1 MFTSGPWPLRGDIY
15 TQADLQSQPPAQGQ
29 PDAKLALVT
38 AARHLHR
45 QGAQHAISSQSHV
58 TSAIPR
64 CQLAAQVY
72 SQPGKVHSMLEALQ
86 QEATATMLFLRSLE
100 RIEILEWHPGHAE
113 PQVLFECQIATSPQL
128 RSARQLFSR
137 ASSPGAAG
145 QDIAGA

>member
-1 MFTSGPWPLRGDIY
+1 MPRRPF
-15 TQADLQSQPPAQGQ
+15 SQVPNPYKGKAHSTLSAVSLTPPR
-29 PDAKLALVT
+29 PCC
-38 AARHLHR
+38 
-45 QGAQHAISSQSHV
+45 S
-58 TSAIPR
+58 

-100 RIEILEWHPGHAE
+100 RIEILEWHAGHAE

-145 QDIAGA
+145 LDIAGA